1 MRNQQSLDLELFREQ
16 SLTKI
21 AVLVQKNARRMLC
34 KLRYKRM
41 QEIIREVVRATAERT
56 EIALKEALHMVFE
69 LPFDGEHLQVVK
81 TARATLARVTEENR
95 VFKLLENALASGDLN
110 SLESAV
116 AACGSLNPPITSAD
130 TPLFDKA
137 SAKIEEIKEIIACKA
152 ALIAAISSKDVGE
165 LSEAIS
171 RARAIGLSAP
181 ELKQAEALKTRIEQQ
196 ESILASYGRV

>member
-1 MRNQQSLDLELFREQ
+1 MQDQLRYAGLVEVCRIRKLGYPIRRPFDEFFNRFKVCNLLATDLNKQLAYLEKEGVLIKGEWAKGKTRVFMRNQQSLDLELFREQ

-81 TARATLARVTEENR
+81 TARATLARVT
-95 VFKLLENALASGDLN
+95 K
-110 SLESAV
+110 
-116 AACGSLNPPITSAD
+116 
-130 TPLFDKA
+130 
-137 SAKIEEIKEIIACKA
+137 
-152 ALIAAISSKDVGE
+152 
-165 LSEAIS
+165 
-171 RARAIGLSAP
+171 
-181 ELKQAEALKTRIEQQ
+181 RIE
-196 ESILASYGRV
+196 SSSF